1 MRLIKTDSKE
11 VVDISTKLVPP
22 YVILSH
28 TWSKVDGDEV
38 TFQDMTLSPG
48 KVKSKLG
55 YAKIEKCC
63 AKALEDNFDYV
74 WIDTCW

>member
-11 VVDISTKLVPP
+11 LVDTSSDSIPP

-28 TWSKVDGDEV
+28 TWSRVDGDEV
-38 TFQDMTLSPG
+38 TFQDMTMFPEKAKKKPG
-48 KVKSKLG
+48 
-55 YAKIEKCC
+55 YTKIEKCC
-63 AKALEDNFDYV
+63 AKALEDQFDYV